1 MQARKITLIE
11 IGASALPVVTPVPVV
26 QSSWFPVIYTP
37 IGTPPVEGV
46 IPNPVADGVLIEWDA
61 VDQEGVIYIIE
72 RGPTQDGPWEEI
84 HRTTETRYLYSDGSG
99 QEWWFKITASVRG
112 KPGEG
117 SIVGARPGQVPS
129 YEEMEELNQAIGQ
142 EILDRLAGDLKATND
157 AIASART
164 YTNEQVAALNGI
176 LQDVVG
182 ADEWTAGKTYPV
194 GDFVRRTGTLYRA
207 LRQNTGVV
215 PGTDPATWQVIGDY
229 TSVGDALAASI
240 SMATKNASDIRAES
254 TRVDAVMAR
263 MPTGTGGL
271 ATAAS
276 VSSLSQSTADSL
288 SSTGQRVGNVEAK
301 VPADGGRAASAAQ
314 VTSAE
319 QARASGDAAL
329 GQRIDNTNAA
339 LAGKASAEALG
350 LLQAHVQETDG
361 RVDANALAI
370 SGVRSELGGGSN
382 LVPNSA
388 YEVSISGWVLAANQW
403 GAGASVTRN
412 LAGDT
417 WRPPGMNSLGITI
430 ATVTPSGS
438 CVVQSATFPV
448 TEGVLYIPSVYTAAH
463 RCTAFGRIVF
473 TDANSAEIGN
483 GGELSRNVA
492 QYGGGQG
499 LTGWHR
505 STRAPIAAPTG
516 ARFARFQFWA
526 RDATAAAPYAWF
538 LRPMLEEARSGQ
550 TVPSPWVD
558 SPAGLDAKYAA
569 VAQSME
575 TRATQ
580 LENGQTQLMAQYTFA
595 LDVNGR
601 TIGMKALN
609 NGTVGRI
616 DFVADALSIVD
627 PGNTGSTTFEG
638 GRWIT
643 RSGGYMMAHGK
654 PFGTSADLMMWFGIG
669 SAVNNASKAN
679 GLFWIDNKGNAYFG
693 GSLSAGILR
702 NAVQTGTTQTTGTE
716 LVNGPFRT
724 NGGNRSVAISF
735 SRTVVRTKSALGTT
749 GFVAGAGS
757 NAATVQVYRRIGTAA
772 ETLWQTLNVTG
783 SVNISNESDGPDR
796 AESQWSGA
804 VTVNDSSSS
813 IQDVTYR
820 AVITAYSEQTVT
832 HTSGSFDGQ
841 TITQNLSIISVE
853 G

>member
-11 IGASALPVVTPVPVV
+11 IGAGALPVVTPVPVL

-37 IGTPPVEGV
+37 PGTPPVEGV
-46 IPNPVADGVLIEWDA
+46 VPSPVADGILIEWSA

-84 HRTTETRYLYSDGSG
+84 HRTTETRYFYSDGSG

-117 SIVGARPGQVPS
+117 SIVGARPGEVPS
-129 YEEMEELNQAIGQ
+129 FEEMEELNQAIGQ

-157 AIASART
+157 AISSART

-176 LQDVVG
+176 LQDITG
-182 ADEWTAGKTYPV
+182 ADEWAADKAYPV
-194 GDFVRRTGTLYRA
+194 GDFVRRSGILHRA

-215 PGTDPATWQVIGDY
+215 PGTDPATWRAIGDY

-240 SMATKNASDIRAES
+240 SMATQNASDIRVES

-263 MPTGTGGL
+263 MPTGVDGL

-276 VSSLSQSTADSL
+276 VSGLSQTTADSF
-288 SSTGQRVGNVEAK
+288 SAMGQRVGNVEAK
-301 VPADGGRAASAAQ
+301 VPSDGGRAASTSQ
-314 VTSAE
+314 VTSVD
-319 QARASGDAAL
+319 QARASGDQAL
-329 GQRIDNTNAA
+329 GQRIDATNAA
-339 LAGKASAEALG
+339 LSGKASSDALN
-350 LLQAHVQETDG
+350 LLNAQVQETNGKVESNATAVAQVRAQQTGGGNMLRNSDFG
-361 RVDANALAI
+361 MGTVGWNFVTNPWAVTLQKDYAGSDWVPAGGAQVGFSANGIPA
-370 SGVRSELGGGSN
+370 SGVALDHDVWPSAIGGEN
-382 LVPNSA
+382 WIFSA
-388 YEVSISGWVLAANQW
+388 YLA
-403 GAGASVTRN
+403 
-412 LAGDT
+412 
-417 WRPPGMNSLGITI
+417 
-430 ATVTPSGS
+430 
-438 CVVQSATFPV
+438 C
-448 TEGVLYIPSVYTAAH
+448 H
-463 RCTAFGRIVF
+463 RCVAYIQLIAFDVGGNVIGF
-473 TDANSAEIGN
+473 TNSD
-483 GGELSRNVA
+483 VA
-492 QYGGGQG
+492 QSFGG
-499 LTGWHR
+499 
-505 STRAPIAAPTG
+505 RALKDWK
-516 ARFARFQFWA
+516 RVS
-526 RDATAAAPYAWF
+526 AWF
-538 LRPMLEEARSGQ
+538 PNGTPEGTARVMARWWTHNATGDNPFSWITQPMLQKGAPGQ
-550 TVPSPWVD
+550 TQPSPWSVGA
-558 SPAGLDAKYAA
+558 SGVSA
-569 VAQSME
+569 VTQMLEA
-575 TRATQ
+575 RATT
-580 LENGQTQLMAQYTFA
+580 LENGQTRLLAKA
-595 LDVNGR
+595 GVLLDVNNR
-601 TIGMKALN
+601 VIGWSAN
-609 NGTVGRI
+609 NDGNQGNFDV
-616 DFVADALSIVD
+616 VADRFVVTD

-638 GRWIT
+638 GRWVT

-783 SVNISNESDGPDR
+783 SVNIGNEPDAPDR

-832 HTSGSFDGQ
+832 HTSGTFDGQ

>member
-11 IGASALPVVTPVPVV
+11 IGAGALPVVTPVPVV

-37 IGTPPVEGV
+37 PGTPPVEGV
-46 IPNPVADGVLIEWDA
+46 VPSPVADGILIEWSA

-176 LQDVVG
+176 LQDITG
-182 ADEWTAGKTYPV
+182 ADEWAADKAYPV
-194 GDFVRRTGTLYRA
+194 GDFVRRSGTLYRA
-207 LRQNTGVV
+207 LRQSTGVV
-215 PGTDPATWQVIGDY
+215 PGTDPATWQAIGNY

-240 SMATKNASDIRAES
+240 SMATQNASDIRAEA
-254 TRVDAVMAR
+254 TRTDAVVAR
-263 MPTGTGGL
+263 MPAGTGGL

-288 SSTGQRVGNVEAK
+288 SAMGQRVGSVEAK
-301 VPADGGRAASAAQ
+301 VPADGGRAASTAQ
-314 VTSAE
+314 VNSVD
-319 QARASGDAAL
+319 QALAGVNSAL
-329 GQRIDNTNAA
+329 GQRIDTTNAA

-350 LLQAHVQETDG
+350 QLQAHVQETDG

-370 SGVRSELGGGSN
+370 NGVRSELGGGSN

-417 WRPPGMNSLGITI
+417 WRPPGLNSLGITI

-438 CVVQSATFPV
+438 CVVQSAPFPV

-473 TDANSAEIGN
+473 TDANSAEIGS

-492 QYGGGQG
+492 QFAGGQN
-499 LTGWHR
+499 LNAWHR
-505 STRAPIAAPTG
+505 GTRAPIAAPAG

-538 LRPMLEEARSGQ
+538 MRPMLEEARAGQ

-569 VAQSME
+569 VTQSME

-580 LENGQTQLMAQYTFA
+580 LENGQTQLMAQFTFA

-601 TIGMKALN
+601 AIGMKALN

-757 NAATVQVYRRIGTAA
+757 NTATVQVYRRIGTAA

-783 SVNISNESDGPDR
+783 SVNISNEPDAPDR

-813 IQDVTYR
+813 TQDVTYR
-820 AVITAYSEQTVT
+820 AVITAYGEQTVT
-832 HTSGSFDGQ
+832 HTSGTFDGQ